1 MHNGNAMNILKRFL
15 GILLCFAMLICLT
28 GCESQDVKDAKKCID
43 QIIKAT
49 NEIAESEYIVSAY
62 SGSSSQEDKIKVAQ
76 ARQILALNERSVEMA
91 TEQFGYLYQKMS
103 EKERQIIR
111 DYLDETY
118 LSNLIDIWD

>member
-1 MHNGNAMNILKRFL
+1 MHNGNTMNIMKRFL

-76 ARQILALNERSVEMA
+76 AQQILALNERIVEMA

-103 EKERQIIR
+103 EKDRQIIR
-111 DYLDETY
+111 DYLDEAY